1 LKLIAHYDQQS
12 AIPAVLE
19 LLNNKDHYFRADAI
33 SCLGKLSA
41 EMAEDRLIRIY
52 NNQPINCQ
60 IEILKALGKIAS
72 GKQLEFLKQEFMFSS
87 NFDIRMSAARSII
100 SHNTPA
106 SRALIDLIQETTFD
120 ENKLIIS
127 HVQNPLIKY

>member
-1 LKLIAHYDQQS
+1 MTSTEKKFPSQNIF
-12 AIPAVLE
+12 E
-19 LLNNKDHYFRADAI
+19 
-33 SCLGKLSA
+33 
-41 EMAEDRLIRIY
+41 
-52 NNQPINCQ
+52 
-60 IEILKALGKIAS
+60 IEGIV
-72 GKQLEFLKQEFMFSS
+72 FSS